1 MIILAVLLVVVGLAV
16 LVVGVMGLTGTLPG
30 NSVVGL
36 RVPEVRASRTMWVTG
51 HRIAGPA
58 WIGSG
63 VAVVAAGLVAW
74 RASGWGWLVVALLVV
89 GGLFLLGMGAALAA
103 HAVARIELRKGQEA
117 EARRASAGCCSGEG
131 AGGGAGRGAGA
142 AGRGAAPTA
151 APDLDAARRAAAAQ
165 DGR

>member
-103 HAVARIELRKGQEA
+103 HAVARIELRTGQEA
-117 EARRASAGCCSGEG
+117 EARRASAGCCSGG
-131 AGGGAGRGAGA
+131 
-142 AGRGAAPTA
+142 
-151 APDLDAARRAAAAQ
+151 
-165 DGR
+165 

>member
-117 EARRASAGCCSGEG
+117 EARRASAGCCSG
-131 AGGGAGRGAGA
+131 GGAGRGAGT
-142 AGRGAAPTA
+142 AGRAAAPTA